1 MGGGG
6 YKCATE
12 GGVHVYNACIYEY
25 INERTHTH
33 KYRSPMWS
41 LQNHSQSMTL
51 SGISALKILQDGL
64 PRWKQVC
71 AVSVRACVRACV
83 LSLSLCVSECTSIQI
98 FLSVPVCG
106 ACVWKVSCVRVC
118 AARAHG
124 GNGYVLCACVCS
136 CAGVF
141 VLRYVLCVWVVGVC
155 VRWCVGVVV
164 CVRVSCTG
172 S

>member
-1 MGGGG
+1 MRNGRWRA
-6 YKCATE
+6 C
-12 GGVHVYNACIYEY
+12 VQCVYLRIHK
-25 INERTHTH
+25 RTHTYTQIQESH
-33 KYRSPMWS
+33 VELAESFTEYDAKWYFGPEDSPGWAAAVETGM
-41 LQNHSQSMTL
+41 
-51 SGISALKILQDGL
+51 
-64 PRWKQVC
+64 RCEC
-71 AVSVRACVRACV
+71 ACVRACVRA
-83 LSLSLCVSECTSIQI
+83 LSLSVCVSECTSIQI